1 MGLRLENDLSI
12 PYDKSR
18 SHGAALVFKKYP
30 VSKVEMLKN
39 TYDREWLLI
48 KRNSF
53 FYVFKMVQIII
64 MAIITATVFLSKRM
78 KTDNEADGAVFIG
91 SLSFAVLTNIFNGFA
106 ELALTIQRLPVFY
119 KQRDLLFHPPWA
131 FTLPIF
137 LLTIPVSIFESTA
150 YTVVTYY
157 TIGYAPEASR

>member
-1 MGLRLENDLSI
+1 
-12 PYDKSR
+12 
-18 SHGAALVFKKYP
+18 
-30 VSKVEMLKN
+30 
-39 TYDREWLLI
+39 
-48 KRNSF
+48 
-53 FYVFKMVQIII
+53 

-78 KTDNEADGAVFIG
+78 KTNNEADGSVFIG

-106 ELALTIQRLPVFY
+106 ELALIIQRLPVFY

-137 LLTIPVSIFESTA
+137 LLAIPISVLESTI
-150 YTVVTYY
+150 YTAITYY